1 MKTLVLLVVFAIV
14 TTAAPAMIE
23 TLSTADLVSAS
34 ELVVV
39 GRVLDRKAFAVDDD
53 EAAHAAGVQVVA
65 NLFEVTTVLK
75 GDVAVGDRLKIRT
88 FTGVLDFEV
97 LTGEGEYLVFLEKT
111 GRHYDV
117 VNSPQG
123 CWPVEEGHRFG
134 GMGQEVDPA
143 ELQRQIAKAVHQAP
157 KPEKDQR

>member
-1 MKTLVLLVVFAIV
+1 MKILVLLVVFAIV

-23 TLSTADLVSAS
+23 TLSTADLVSSS
-34 ELVVV
+34 ELIVV

-53 EAAHAAGVQVVA
+53 EAARAAGVQVVA

-97 LTGEGEYLVFLEKT
+97 LTGEGDFLVFLEKT
-111 GRHYDV
+111 R
-117 VNSPQG
+117 
-123 CWPVEEGHRFG
+123 R
-134 GMGQEVDPA
+134 
-143 ELQRQIAKAVHQAP
+143 
-157 KPEKDQR
+157 